1 MGIKQTIVI
10 RIKDLCD
17 ERRIKNTTLARMS
30 AVSPSTIYSIFNEE
44 RKDVGTVLLKK
55 ICDGLEIELKSF
67 YDDPVFS
74 DLEPEVK

>member
-1 MGIKQTIVI
+1 MGIKQAIVI

-17 ERRIKNTTLARMS
+17 ECRIKITTLARMS